1 MRSFVTVSLVVAAC
15 ASAIADQALTPS
27 APTLVVSLQGG
38 QFKGN
43 PSQLTWSPDS
53 TTLCVQTLE
62 GNSPPLKARFYLIPV
77 QEHAFRGAD
86 VAPEWASA
94 YWQFKSARNP
104 PGQPELQ
111 IEVEQLHKS
120 AGVPT
125 QSLSDKAK
133 LGMRDNA
140 VAAQNEAG
148 NVVFVLKLK
157 GEVVGEYVNQP
168 LVPGMTFGWSPATLH
183 AMAYA
188 KPDGHLSLLDLNA
201 APTEL
206 AGTKDAILPAWSP
219 DGNQIVYLQKK
230 GRHDYDVMSISI
242 KRQ

>member
-1 MRSFVTVSLVVAAC
+1 MRLLFAGTLVVASC
-15 ASAIADQALTPS
+15 VAILADQTFTPS
-27 APTLVVSLQGG
+27 APTLIVSLQGG

-43 PSQLTWSPDS
+43 PSQMTWSPDS
-53 TTLCVQTLE
+53 TMLCVQTLE
-62 GNSPPLKARFYLIPV
+62 GNSPPFKSRFYLIPL
-77 QEHAFRGAD
+77 QDHTFRGAD
-86 VAPEWASA
+86 VAPEWAAA

-111 IEVEQLHKS
+111 IEVETLHQNTD
-120 AGVPT
+120 VPT

-133 LGMRDNA
+133 LGLRDNA
-140 VAAQNEAG
+140 VAAQNVAG
-148 NVVFVLKLK
+148 NVTYVLKLK
-157 GEVVGEYVNQP
+157 GEVVGQYVNQP

-188 KPDGHLSLLDLNA
+188 KPDGRLSLLDLNA
-201 APTEL
+201 AQIDL

-219 DGNQIVYLQKK
+219 DGSQIVYLQKK
-230 GRHDYDVMSISI
+230 GRHDYDVMSVSV

>member
-1 MRSFVTVSLVVAAC
+1 MRSFFAGTLVVASC
-15 ASAIADQALTPS
+15 VAILADQTFTPS
-27 APTLVVSLQGG
+27 APTLIVSLQGG

-43 PSQLTWSPDS
+43 PSQMTWSPDS

-62 GNSPPLKARFYLIPV
+62 GNSPPLKTRFYLIPV
-77 QEHAFRGAD
+77 QEHKFQGAD
-86 VAPEWASA
+86 VAPEWAAA

-111 IEVEQLHKS
+111 IEVETRNQTS
-120 AGVPT
+120 GVPT

-133 LGMRDNA
+133 NGMMDNA
-140 VAAQNEAG
+140 VAAQNVAG
-148 NVVFVLKLK
+148 NVTYVLKLK
-157 GEVVGEYVNQP
+157 GEVVGQYVNQP

-183 AMAYA
+183 AMAYT

-201 APTEL
+201 APTDL

-219 DGNQIVYLQKK
+219 DGSQIVYLQKK
-230 GRHDYDVMSISI
+230 GRHDFDVMSVSV

>member
-1 MRSFVTVSLVVAAC
+1 MRSFVVISLVVAGC
-15 ASAIADQALTPS
+15 AGALADQAFTPS

-53 TTLCVQTLE
+53 TMLCVQTLE
-62 GNSPPLKARFYLIPV
+62 GNSPPLKTRFYLIPV
-77 QEHAFRGAD
+77 QEHTFRGAD
-86 VAPEWASA
+86 VAPEWAAA

-104 PGQPELQ
+104 PGQPELR
-111 IEVEQLHKS
+111 IEVETLHQNTD
-120 AGVPT
+120 VPT

-133 LGMRDNA
+133 GGLRDNA
-140 VAAQNEAG
+140 VAAQNVAG
-148 NVVFVLKLK
+148 NVVYVLKLK
-157 GEVVGEYVNQP
+157 GEVVGQYVNQP

-183 AMAYA
+183 AVAYA

-201 APTEL
+201 AQVDL

-219 DGNQIVYLQKK
+219 DGNQVVYLQKK
-230 GRHDYDVMSISI
+230 GRKDYDVMAVSL
-242 KRQ
+242 KH